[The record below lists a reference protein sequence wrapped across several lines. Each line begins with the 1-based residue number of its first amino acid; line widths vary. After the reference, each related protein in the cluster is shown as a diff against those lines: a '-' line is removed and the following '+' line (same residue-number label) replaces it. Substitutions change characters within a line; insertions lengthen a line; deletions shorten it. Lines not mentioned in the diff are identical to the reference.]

1 MIEGFDVVYYDFHNC
16 KIPSET
22 YIREL
27 VQDYIWA
34 REARG
39 DKISIRQLSIKMGI
53 SDRTLS
59 RWLKG
64 EHSILYSNLEK
75 IIDYL
80 SSIEEKSWL

>member
-1 MIEGFDVVYYDFHNC
+1 MNKSNDVVWYEFHSF
-16 KIPSET
+16 KIPSEN
-22 YIREL
+22 YVREL

-39 DKISIRQLSIKMGI
+39 DKISVRQLALNIGI

-64 EHSILYSNLEK
+64 EHSMLYSTLEK
-75 IIDYL
+75 IIHYFV
-80 SSIEEKSWL
+80 SVQEER